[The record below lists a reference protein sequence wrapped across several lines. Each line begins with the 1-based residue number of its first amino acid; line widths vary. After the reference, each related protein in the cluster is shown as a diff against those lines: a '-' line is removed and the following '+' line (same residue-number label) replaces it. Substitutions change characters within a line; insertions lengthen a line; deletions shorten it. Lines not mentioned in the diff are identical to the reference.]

1 MIKGKVNNRGS
12 DDMKGKMA
20 DLGYR
25 EFELEVSYGKD
36 KEYEAEIEQDKKN
49 STFEVKIE
57 DELNGVEIEGQE
69 AFKLLY
75 PRLKK
80 LGIKR
85 KTPKR
90 QAIRKALGAFGLPAG
105 YKKIEIEIMFKD
117 GSKLEFEDKK

>member
-1 MIKGKVNNRGS
+1 
-12 DDMKGKMA
+12 MKGKMA

-25 EFELEVSYGKD
+25 EFELEISYEGG
-36 KEYEAEIEQDKKN
+36 KEYEAEIERNEKGAI
-49 STFEVKIE
+49 EVKIE
-57 DELNGVEIEGQE
+57 DELNGVEIEGTE

-75 PRLKK
+75 PRLKRMA
-80 LGIKR
+80 IKR

-90 QAIRKALGAFGLPAG
+90 QAIRKALQAFHLPAN